1 MKLDDITPERLQ
13 KLGKQ
18 ELLSL
23 HIRVHQLYPL
33 AKARK
38 NKDLMKELYN
48 IHRMIVDEMMRRG
61 INHNSPLDIKGLQ
74 GLKL

>member
-13 KLGKQ
+13 KLSKQ

-23 HIRVHQLYPL
+23 HVRVHQLYSL
-33 AKARK
+33 AKSRK
-38 NKDLMKELYN
+38 NKDLMKKFYN
-48 IHRMIVDEMMRRG
+48 LHGLIVDEMTRRG

-74 GLKL
+74 GLKI

>member
-23 HIRVHQLYPL
+23 HVRVHQLYSL
-33 AKARK
+33 ARSRK
-38 NKDLMKELYN
+38 NKDLMKKLYN
-48 IHRMIVDEMMRRG
+48 IHGMIVDEMMRRG
-61 INHNSPLDIKGLQ
+61 ISHNSPLDIKGIQ

>member
-1 MKLDDITPERLQ
+1 LKLDDITPERLQ

-23 HIRVHQLYPL
+23 HVRVHQLYSL
-33 AKARK
+33 AQARK